1 MFPSS
6 GSSQR
11 LRIEKGSHLPDVDE
25 AQLPLVPK
33 RILGQGG
40 CSVVEEVQDRN
51 SGRLYARKVFLPK
64 WKDRARIKDIF
75 ENELKIIRCVEE
87 HHYMVAVHATY
98 TTAERLGMLLL
109 PVADGGDLDNYLG
122 HFLSYQNDPTRHKA
136 LLDEMTSNLQRA
148 YGCLAAGLKFIHK
161 SRIRHKDIKPSNIL
175 VHRGLVLY
183 TDFGLA
189 FDSRLLENS
198 MTDGPTNMTRR
209 YAAPEVLSSGTKNSS
224 SDVYSLG
231 CVFIQMYSVMS
242 RSLSYNDEETFS
254 DLMDRIHTQLQE
266 KIQTSKEELIAELI
280 LLMTSRDT
288 SQRWTAHEVWTSLS
302 MDSSCRCDACYQDE
316 LQTVRAD
323 HDLGGISGM
332 GGPGPVGT
340 VESAAAYETFVDTTS
355 HFRSKSGKAPVGAT
369 RYTAWEWAE
378 SYGCHYCYLMDSANQ
393 ILETLW
399 SGPSQPITTSASAA
413 PSHEPSPNSRNLN
426 RSHYAELWTRLSC
439 LIQES

>member
-1 MFPSS
+1 MVSSS
-6 GSSQR
+6 GSSQS

-25 AQLPLVPK
+25 AQLPFVPK

-87 HHYMVAVHATY
+87 HHHMVAVHATY

-122 HFLSYQNDPTRHKA
+122 QFLSYQNDPTRRKA

-148 YGCLAAGLKFIHK
+148 YGCLAAGLTFIHK

-198 MTDGPTNMTRR
+198 TTDGPTDMTRR

-242 RSLSYNDEETFS
+242 RSISYNDEETFS

-266 KIQTSKEELIAELI
+266 KIQTSEEELIAELI

-302 MDSSCRCDACYQDE
+302 MDSSLRCDACYQDE
-316 LQTVRAD
+316 LQTVSAD
-323 HDLGGISGM
+323 HDLDGTSVM

-340 VESAAAYETFVDTTS
+340 VESAATYKTFVNTTS
-355 HFRSKSGKAPVGAT
+355 RSKSKSAETPVGAT
-369 RYTAWEWAE
+369 RYTTWEWSA
-378 SYGCHYCYLMDSANQ
+378 SYGRYYCYVMNSTDQ

-399 SGPSQPITTSASAA
+399 SSPSQPATTSASAA
-413 PSHEPSPNSRNLN
+413 TSHKVSPHHGNLSQGSMIICWP
-426 RSHYAELWTRLSC
+426 REGG
-439 LIQES
+439 